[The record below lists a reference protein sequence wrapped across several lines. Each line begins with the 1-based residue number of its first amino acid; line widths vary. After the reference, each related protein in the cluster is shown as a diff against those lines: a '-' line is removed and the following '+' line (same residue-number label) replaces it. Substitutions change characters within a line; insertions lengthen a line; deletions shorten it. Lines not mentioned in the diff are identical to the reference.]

1 MIYQPPAGAR
11 DFLPLEVA
19 QKEWVEQRLQD
30 TFHRWSYHKIIT
42 PTLERLD
49 TLLAG
54 GAIQPETV
62 IQLLGGTDEGLLGL
76 RPELTAPIARA
87 AVTRMAGVTYPQRL
101 YYSTNIFRRAPQANV
116 SRQQEFFQAGV
127 ELLGRAGSLA
137 DAEILLLLQDS
148 LQRLGITDWHV
159 ILGDAGLTHS
169 LLSMFPESLY
179 EPLRQAIAQL
189 DWVAIEALP
198 LEPEL
203 RQRAL
208 TLMNLRGQPAQVL
221 QQVAELQ
228 LDPPQHETLNNLKS
242 LVDLLGPHYPLT
254 LDLSLIQTFDYYTG
268 IIFEVVGKRS
278 SETVVLGQGGRYDQ
292 LLGVY
297 HPSQQTIPGIG
308 FVLNLEALHQFLL
321 QMGKLPQQTPT
332 SDWLVVPAHAQAC
345 SATFS
350 YAQKLRWGSSEH
362 HSEHHLVRVEV
373 DLELRA
379 VEATRDYA
387 RTRQIANIAWIG
399 VDGTAKIEAVTG

>member
-19 QKEWVEQRLQD
+19 QKGWVEQHLQD
-30 TFHRWSYHKIIT
+30 TFHRWSYHQIIT

-54 GAIQPETV
+54 GAIQAETV
-62 IQLLGGTDEGLLGL
+62 IQLRGGAEEGLLGL

-101 YYSTNIFRRAPQANV
+101 YYSTNIFRRAPQTNV

-127 ELLGRAGSLA
+127 ELLGGAGSTA

-148 LQRLGITDWHV
+148 LQQLGIQDWQV

-169 LLSMFPESLY
+169 LLSMFPEPLY

-189 DWVAIEALP
+189 DWVALETLP
-198 LEPEL
+198 LPPEL

-228 LDPPQHETLNNLKS
+228 LDPPQHETLNNLKA
-242 LVDLLGPHYPLT
+242 LVDLLGPDYPLT

-268 IIFEVVGKRS
+268 IIFEVVGKQGS
-278 SETVVLGQGGRYDQ
+278 AATVLGQGGRYDQ

-297 HPSQQTIPGIG
+297 HPQQQSIPGIG

-321 QMGKLPQQTPT
+321 QRGQLPQQTPT
-332 SDWLVVPAHAQAC
+332 SDWLVVPAHSQAC

-350 YAQKLRWGSSEH
+350 YAQKLRWDSPG
-362 HSEHHLVRVEV
+362 LVRVEV
-373 DLELRA
+373 ALELRSP
-379 VEATRDYA
+379 EATRDYA
-387 RTRQIANIAWIG
+387 RARQIPQIAWIEG
-399 VDGTAKIEAVTG
+399 DGTAKVEAVIA